1 MSDLSF
7 HLLSQVINAQGGA
20 ETLWVVDENI
30 STQEMAAIRPVESMV
45 AMTNRYDTYQQ
56 LVANGFNA
64 QLSDFD
70 FSPFVDKKLQT
81 VFYRV
86 SKEKAIV
93 HHVINN
99 AGKYLAEDGGLYLA
113 GYKQEG
119 IKTYVDKAEAY
130 LGSLVTKERGGKTS
144 LLAHIEKTNSQGL
157 LLDDRNYSEFSE
169 LGGPLAMQ
177 TKPGVFGWNK
187 IDKGSE
193 FLIETLPIFIESLSA
208 TPKSIIDLGC
218 GYGYLSL
225 MASKM
230 LAARY
235 VATDNNVA
243 AVSSCKENFKKFDVE
258 GEVILDDCASG
269 IKQKFDVVL
278 CNPPFHQGFDVDN
291 DLTDKFLSAARR
303 LLKPEGKALFVVNGF
318 IPLERKA
325 AAYFSDITML
335 ASNCS
340 FKLVSVSP

>member
-7 HLLSQVINAQGGA
+7 QLLQKVMNSHAGG

-30 STQEMAAIRPVESMV
+30 SSGEISQVRPLDSMV
-45 AMTNRYDTYQQ
+45 VMTNRYDVHQQ
-56 LVANGFNA
+56 LLAGGFNA
-64 QLSDFD
+64 RLSDFD
-70 FSPFVDKKLQT
+70 FSSFVGKNFDA

-86 SKEKAIV
+86 SKEKAVV
-93 HHVINN
+93 HHVINH
-99 AGKYLAEDGGLYLA
+99 AGKCLAEGAGLYLA

-119 IKTYVDKAEAY
+119 IKTYVDKAAAY
-130 LGSLVTKERGGKTS
+130 LGSLANKERGGKTS
-144 LLAHIEKTNSQGL
+144 LLAHVEKTNPLGL
-157 LLDDRNYSEFSE
+157 SLDDRNYPDFSE
-169 LGGPLAMQ
+169 LGGSLAIQ
-177 TKPGVFGWNK
+177 SKPGVFGWNK
-187 IDKGSE
+187 VDKGSK
-193 FLIETLPIFIESLSA
+193 FLIEKLPDFLESLNS
-208 TPKSIIDLGC
+208 TPESVADLGC

-225 MASKM
+225 MANKI
-230 LAARY
+230 LPTRY

-243 AVSSCKENFKKFDVE
+243 AVNSCKENFKKFDIE
-258 GEVILDDCASG
+258 GDVILDDCASSIG
-269 IKQKFDVVL
+269 QKFDILL
-278 CNPPFHQGFDVDN
+278 CNPPFHQGFDIDN